1 MKAQFSHVH
10 WSRVLLT
17 GVLISILV
25 VILNT
30 VLLLLA
36 SNVWGPPSLAHPIA
50 YQVASWST
58 SILAILLTV
67 GGGVWVARK
76 VERAAP
82 LHGFLVGLVAAL
94 ILFPFSPAL
103 TNFLG
108 GAYRGRLDLLAQLLG
123 TFFLMVAAGWLGGVL
138 GNRGR
143 AKS

>member
-10 WSRVLLT
+10 WGRVLLT
-17 GVLISILV
+17 GVLVAILV

-30 VLLLLA
+30 VLLWLA

-67 GGGVWVARK
+67 GGGGWVARR

-108 GAYRGRLDLLAQLLG
+108 GAYRGRLDMLAVALG